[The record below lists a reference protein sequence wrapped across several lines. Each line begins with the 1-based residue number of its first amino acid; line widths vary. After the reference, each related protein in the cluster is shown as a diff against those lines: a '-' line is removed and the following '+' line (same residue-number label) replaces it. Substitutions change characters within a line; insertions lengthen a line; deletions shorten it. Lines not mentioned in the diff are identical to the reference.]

1 MWELFPPFSAV
12 VANFIQ
18 FPTSCQF
25 PIDGDNL
32 EIIFLQIIEKK
43 PACFWIIKMSILISN
58 LLPFYLFIFF
68 FFGVCVSWQQRYTSR
83 HIWPRVSQSR
93 WWAEAKKMGGGE
105 CSAVWKNLSLIR
117 AEGKQINYTTTYTH
131 TQHLKYA
138 LHVPAPTHTSHTWVD
153 TGGPG

>member
-43 PACFWIIKMSILISN
+43 NSLFLNNKNVNIDLKFASLLFIYFLFFRCLCFLTTALHKSSYLTACFAVAVMSRSQKDGRWRV
-58 LLPFYLFIFF
+58 FS
-68 FFGVCVSWQQRYTSR
+68 CVEESELN
-83 HIWPRVSQSR
+83 QS
-93 WWAEAKKMGGGE
+93 
-105 CSAVWKNLSLIR
+105 
-117 AEGKQINYTTTYTH
+117 
-131 TQHLKYA
+131 
-138 LHVPAPTHTSHTWVD
+138 
-153 TGGPG
+153 

>member
-43 PACFWIIKMSILISN
+43 PSLFLNNKNVNIDLEFAS
-58 LLPFYLFIFF
+58 LLFIYLFFSVFVFLDNSATQVVIFDRVF
-68 FFGVCVSWQQRYTSR
+68 RSR
-83 HIWPRVSQSR
+83 GDEQKPKR
-93 WWAEAKKMGGGE
+93 WEVESVQLCGR
-105 CSAVWKNLSLIR
+105 I
-117 AEGKQINYTTTYTH
+117 
-131 TQHLKYA
+131 
-138 LHVPAPTHTSHTWVD
+138 
-153 TGGPG
+153 